1 MSGKGDTILDIF
13 DKNKFILKDKA
24 IETILNKPRNEYKKN
39 KILEINEIYDIE
51 YDTAEIIKK
60 LEERYKTELK
70 GFTYLEDLIQLEDD
84 KKYFIRYIGINGKFN
99 YGGFLYYFPND
110 YCIRLINNSKKAW
123 DVIVNENFIW
133 FSKVLNEND
142 KKRAQFDAYLKVIEN
157 K

>member
-1 MSGKGDTILDIF
+1 MSGKNNLKLPEKD
-13 DKNKFILKDKA
+13 ILKDNPL
-24 IETILNKPRNEYKKN
+24 ETILNKPRNEYKKN
-39 KILEINEIYDIE
+39 KILEILEIYDIE

>member
-1 MSGKGDTILDIF
+1 MSGKNNLKLPEKD
-13 DKNKFILKDKA
+13 ILKDNPL
-24 IETILNKPRNEYKKN
+24 ETILNKPRNEYKKN
-39 KILEINEIYDIE
+39 KILEILEIYDIE

-84 KKYFIRYIGINGKFN
+84 KKYFIRSIGINGKFN

>member
-1 MSGKGDTILDIF
+1 MS
-13 DKNKFILKDKA
+13 NKDNLNLLEKDILKDKPL
-24 IETILNKPRNEYKKN
+24 ETILNKPRNEYKKN